1 MSNPLI
7 PTSNSERIR
16 PGYWAFFGIVGAVAA
31 AAITFCGINFFA
43 SRDLRQM
50 AAAPSGEL
58 DGSRREFHLSDD
70 QFRKVEGLQSVYMPV
85 CNEMC
90 QRIMEANSKLDRL
103 LSENREV
110 TPAVEGAIREAGSVQ
125 DDCRKQMLAQIY
137 RVSMQMNPADGQR
150 SLRLMKSRVIQ
161 PGVST
166 DTAVIPATEY
176 GSGSPSQP

>member
-16 PGYWAFFGIVGAVAA
+16 PGYWILFAVIGAFAA
-31 AAITFCGINFFA
+31 AAITFCAINFFA
-43 SRDLRQM
+43 TRDLRQM

-58 DGSRREFHLSDD
+58 EWLRREFHLSDD

-137 RVSMQMNPADGQR
+137 RVSMQMNPADGER
-150 SLRLMKSRVIQ
+150 YLRLMKSRVVQ
-161 PGVST
+161 PGLSS
-166 DTAVIPATEY
+166 DTAVRAATE
-176 GSGSPSQP
+176 

>member
-16 PGYWAFFGIVGAVAA
+16 PGYWAFFGIVGAFAA
-31 AAITFCGINFFA
+31 AAITFCAINFFA
-43 SRDLRQM
+43 TRDLRQM

-58 DGSRREFHLSDD
+58 EWLRREFHLSDD

-110 TPAVEGAIREAGSVQ
+110 TPAVEGAIREAGSGQ
-125 DDCRKQMLAQIY
+125 DDCRKQMFAQIY
-137 RVSMQMNPADGQR
+137 RVSKPKNPRDGR
-150 SLRLMKSRVIQ
+150 RYLRLMKSHAIH
-161 PGVST
+161 PGVSS
-166 DTAVIPATEY
+166 DTAVRAATE
-176 GSGSPSQP
+176 